1 MQDKAIIIEL
11 KITKQKIKSDI
22 IFKHS
27 ISYPLLELGFVRYY
41 HIDRLKFNNIIEKF
55 KNKTKIYLIINKYN
69 KDLLNVETKKIYHI
83 EPNTSFYKLWEI
95 LNIFSLLLTKSSIK
109 TLHLQETN
117 SSFVQAI
124 KEYRNNKSDTYFCQL
139 LHGTK
144 LKNITYLE
152 DDIYNVK
159 LKEKV
164 DLITGNT
171 DIDSVID
178 VIQEQHSYSIILQQ
192 INIMQNTLH
201 KNGIFICKFFE
212 MFTLPTCK
220 IIELLTQMF
229 TKSYIIKP
237 LTSPSGL
244 SERYFVGIGYNDFK
258 IELDTLIKKIKSSKE
273 HVVDLFNDIIIEN
286 KNEIIL
292 ANTIIS
298 NNQFKNINEII
309 TYVDNEVYLGDEFHK
324 YEQEQKDSTKKWI
337 DLYYEK
343 TDFKNLQIDILNY
356 YKNYLKQ

>member
-212 MFTLPTCK
+212 MFTLQNCK
-220 IIELLTQMF
+220 II
-229 TKSYIIKP
+229 
-237 LTSPSGL
+237 
-244 SERYFVGIGYNDFK
+244 
-258 IELDTLIKKIKSSKE
+258 
-273 HVVDLFNDIIIEN
+273 
-286 KNEIIL
+286 
-292 ANTIIS
+292 
-298 NNQFKNINEII
+298 
-309 TYVDNEVYLGDEFHK
+309 EVYLGDEFHK

-343 TDFKNLQIDILNY
+343 TDFKILQIDILNY
-356 YKNYLKQ
+356 YKNYLK